1 VLPGTDED
9 PAAGEPVVEA
19 EVPGTDGSSRQP
31 GDDGP
36 DIGESTAEAVLPDT
50 QDDPGAVDA
59 VLEAEL
65 PGAGSTPA

>member
-1 VLPGTDED
+1 
-9 PAAGEPVVEA
+9 
-19 EVPGTDGSSRQP
+19 VPGTDGSSRQP

-36 DIGESTAEAVLPDT
+36 DIGESTVEAVLPDT